1 MVLLS
6 LCAVDYTS
14 KLIADRKSRPSCEGF
29 EHPKSSKILDASD
42 GLSDGM
48 LFLMYVFALSF
59 LLIDIMVLFFA
70 VNIALK
76 CSKPGIQRVAHVAMA
91 LFFTFPYVLVSL
103 FFSPCVEKM

>member
-14 KLIADRKSRPSCEGF
+14 KRIAERKSLNSNEGF
-29 EHPKSSKILDASD
+29 ELPKSSRILGASE
-42 GLSDGM
+42 GMTDGM
-48 LFLMYVFALSF
+48 LFLMYVFAISF
-59 LLIDIMVLFFA
+59 LILDIMVLFFA
-70 VNIALK
+70 ISIALK